1 MHFPSA
7 RKCVLLNRVRGSS
20 RHSERVRM
28 RGWEIGRKEVGEEN
42 KRKKGKEWQFSESSV
57 RIRRSP
63 NGKRCIQRVC
73 SASCRDSEW
82 RDDGFLFLP

>member
-7 RKCVLLNRVRGSS
+7 RKCVLLNRVRGIS

-42 KRKKGKEWQFSESSV
+42 KRKKGEGMAVF
-57 RIRRSP
+57 
-63 NGKRCIQRVC
+63 RVQC
-73 SASCRDSEW
+73 ENPEVSKWEEMYTEGLLC
-82 RDDGFLFLP
+82 FM